1 MERISAQLIS
11 FIVSVVL
18 ARLLLPED
26 YGAISMVMVFITIAD
41 IFVSSGFGNALIQ
54 KKDADNVD
62 FSSVFYFNIGF
73 STFLYL
79 IIFICSPYIAT
90 FYNMPILS
98 PVLKVMGVRII
109 IAAVNSVQQA
119 FVSREMMFRCFFW
132 SSLFGTLISGIFGV
146 LMAYQGLGVWALV
159 AQYMINTVVNTWV
172 LWITVKWRPTKQFSA
187 IRLKYLISFGWKI
200 LFEGLSSTIINQIR
214 NLIIGKTYTSSDLG
228 NYTRG
233 QQLPNLLTINVSSA
247 ISAVLFPAMASQ
259 QDDRKRVK
267 DLMRKSINISS
278 YVLFPMLLGMAIT
291 AKSLV
296 TLLFTEKWLG
306 CVPYLQIF
314 CYTQAAI
321 IGMIPRHQ
329 ALNST
334 GRSDIYMNEHLFARS
349 TNIVILICVYK
360 ISVLAIALSGIV
372 SSVILTATVMYTS
385 KRYNEYGYKEQLSD
399 VMPVLLLCVLM
410 GVPVYLLQYLNL
422 HYIITLL
429 LQVIIGIAIYWGLS
443 VWFKPEGYLA
453 VCSYAK
459 LMVNKFRTVR
469 KTNV

>member
-1 MERISAQLIS
+1 
-11 FIVSVVL
+11 
-18 ARLLLPED
+18 
-26 YGAISMVMVFITIAD
+26 
-41 IFVSSGFGNALIQ
+41 
-54 KKDADNVD
+54 
-62 FSSVFYFNIGF
+62 
-73 STFLYL
+73 
-79 IIFICSPYIAT
+79 
-90 FYNMPILS
+90 MPILS

-109 IAAVNSVQQA
+109 FAAVNSVQQA

-385 KRYNEYGYKEQLSD
+385 KRYMNMDIKNSFRTKSGGITL
-399 VMPVLLLCVLM
+399 VLM
-410 GVPVYLLQYLNL
+410 GVRCYLLQYLNF
-422 HYIITLL
+422 IT
-429 LQVIIGIAIYWGLS
+429 
-443 VWFKPEGYLA
+443 
-453 VCSYAK
+453 
-459 LMVNKFRTVR
+459 
-469 KTNV
+469 